1 MPDKT
6 LSFSQDQE
14 FELLQVNG
22 GLQGHQNLQYIQA
35 LRMKQLHDFALLD
48 YKFHLVELV
57 RLFWSNS

>member
-6 LSFSQDQE
+6 LSFSQDQG

-22 GLQGHQNLQYIQA
+22 GLQEHQNLQYIRA
-35 LRMKQLHDFALLD
+35 IRMKQLHDFEQLN

-57 RLFWSNS
+57 QLFWSNS